1 MLDRGTGMF
10 ALLQKLIDAISALWT
25 MLGWF
30 GVTAT
35 IISLSTAAGG
45 VIWAM
50 VTGIAGPIV
59 LMAAFCTITA
69 GVYLA
74 LVPMAYRTLR
84 RIQDMPIQVRPDPE
98 IWRHVTTFRLSEAAC
113 LLADVEP
120 DLAAVS
126 KPGAVNAWYR
136 AMCDSLKDGEIQ
148 HIRLSE
154 EIVFRDGYYPHEKTI
169 ISRDDLKKFA
179 NKKNIRRAFL
189 VDSND

>member
-1 MLDRGTGMF
+1 VYDCTMLDRGTGMF

-25 MLGWF
+25 LLGWF
-30 GVTAT
+30 GLTAA

-84 RIQDMPIQVRPDPE
+84 RIQDMPISLHFYVRGGLPYRDH
-98 IWRHVTTFRLSEAAC
+98 WCRGRHRV
-113 LLADVEP
+113 LA
-120 DLAAVS
+120 
-126 KPGAVNAWYR
+126 
-136 AMCDSLKDGEIQ
+136 
-148 HIRLSE
+148 
-154 EIVFRDGYYPHEKTI
+154 PH
-169 ISRDDLKKFA
+169 
-179 NKKNIRRAFL
+179 
-189 VDSND
+189 